1 MVTSIAARDPGQT
14 APRPLLPAPIRSSD
28 RLVSPCQ
35 GEGREFES
43 TIENCAQL
51 RNYSDVAPQNP
62 WSMHLYALVVRKQLT
77 ETHNYAQYVRMAAID
92 HKGLT
97 KAMDLALVT
106 PKQLAEATGM
116 SLTYVCDITAGR
128 RTLKRNPELRKKIA
142 VALNVPQHWIEHAEP
157 VAS

>member
-1 MVTSIAARDPGQT
+1 MGASW
-14 APRPLLPAPIRSSD
+14 S
-28 RLVSPCQ
+28 
-35 GEGREFES
+35 
-43 TIENCAQL
+43 AQL
-51 RNYSDVAPQNP
+51 CVVNYRELRSTTQLQRCSATKPLVN
-62 WSMHLYALVVRKQLT
+62 ALVRTCCAKQLT

>member
-1 MVTSIAARDPGQT
+1 MGIRRTLGGHRITLDGWAISLVTRRG
-14 APRPLLPAPIRSSD
+14 LP
-28 RLVSPCQ
+28 
-35 GEGREFES
+35 
-43 TIENCAQL
+43 QL
-51 RNYSDVAPQNP
+51 
-62 WSMHLYALVVRKQLT
+62 LT
-77 ETHNYAQYVRMAAID
+77 ETHDYAQYVRMAAID

>member
-1 MVTSIAARDPGQT
+1 MTLDRQHRGRFYLHRFDPVTDWSHLAKVRVASSSLVFRSAKALVRD
-14 APRPLLPAPIRSSD
+14 
-28 RLVSPCQ
+28 
-35 GEGREFES
+35 
-43 TIENCAQL
+43 
-51 RNYSDVAPQNP
+51 
-62 WSMHLYALVVRKQLT
+62 LVVRKQLT

-142 VALNVPQHWIEHAEP
+142 VALNVPQHWIEHAEQ

>member
-1 MVTSIAARDPGQT
+1 M
-14 APRPLLPAPIRSSD
+14 
-28 RLVSPCQ
+28 
-35 GEGREFES
+35 
-43 TIENCAQL
+43 
-51 RNYSDVAPQNP
+51 PQNP

-92 HKGLT
+92 HQGLT

>member
-1 MVTSIAARDPGQT
+1 
-14 APRPLLPAPIRSSD
+14 
-28 RLVSPCQ
+28 
-35 GEGREFES
+35 
-43 TIENCAQL
+43 
-51 RNYSDVAPQNP
+51 
-62 WSMHLYALVVRKQLT
+62 MHLYALVVRKQLT

-92 HKGLT
+92 HQGLT

-142 VALNVPQHWIEHAEP
+142 VALNVPQHWIEHPEA
-157 VAS
+157 VSA

>member
-35 GEGREFES
+35 GEGRELRS
-43 TIENCAQL
+43 TTQ
-51 RNYSDVAPQNP
+51 YSDVAPQSP

-92 HKGLT
+92 HEGLT

-142 VALNVPQHWIEHAEP
+142 VALNVPQHWIEHAEQ

>member
-1 MVTSIAARDPGQT
+1 MLGQQHHRQDAEDSICRDRGEAPDAVVQCAR
-14 APRPLLPAPIRSSD
+14 
-28 RLVSPCQ
+28 CCH
-35 GEGREFES
+35 E
-43 TIENCAQL
+43 
-51 RNYSDVAPQNP
+51 
-62 WSMHLYALVVRKQLT
+62 
-77 ETHNYAQYVRMAAID
+77 AID
-92 HKGLT
+92 HEGLT